1 MVRIESIKSTRL
13 IFGMVVKKWLI
24 TATEITAT
32 TNSNVKVTM
41 TLTNLGKVVNSIVLT
56 KKQNLLVNAPE
67 MRSTLISILLF
78 EEIDTNKTRT
88 KINQNAEN
96 LMITSNLT

>member
-1 MVRIESIKSTRL
+1 MVRIESIKSIRL

-24 TATEITAT
+24 TATEITAK

-41 TLTNLGKVVNSIVLT
+41 TLINLGKVVNSIVIT

-88 KINQNAEN
+88 KINQNAEK
-96 LMITSNLT
+96 